1 MSLSVI
7 ATSMAGSSTVQAQG
21 FFSTVTDLPLM
32 ASMTERTEEALLY
45 DKPGGRIVE
54 VVAEGTASRQATI
67 AFYADTLPQLG
78 WAAAG
83 GGFERDGERLK
94 ILYEQSGNTLI
105 VRISINPK

>member
-1 MSLSVI
+1 
-7 ATSMAGSSTVQAQG
+7 
-21 FFSTVTDLPLM
+21 VTDLPLM